1 MLTFRWGNHHT
12 FKSEYSI
19 RMVLSLCFRSG
30 FAGKRLFYWNIW
42 FHTHNKIINI
52 DGIRNELFWRIVRR
66 SHWGHYKNSLFTCRF
81 FFRIHFLTLSHQAI
95 FNLLIVILVRWCET
109 KHFKTCHQTTLRSS
123 IHTRYSDICQQN
135 SRCKWSL
142 LDVVNGNDV
151 IEKLVEMISTP
162 FFLLLHLCAWVDIA
176 RRAKCSTY
184 HNYRSSIHFF
194 SGNTCFLSSFTV
206 NLGHFDLILV
216 FNW

>member
-1 MLTFRWGNHHT
+1 MSCSDALYGAPIEVT
-12 FKSEYSI
+12 K
-19 RMVLSLCFRSG
+19 
-30 FAGKRLFYWNIW
+30 K
-42 FHTHNKIINI
+42 
-52 DGIRNELFWRIVRR
+52 
-66 SHWGHYKNSLFTCRF
+66 FTLYVPV

-194 SGNTCFLSSFTV
+194 SGSTCFLSSFTV